1 MAAAGCQLS
10 KRVPSGAARI
20 PCHAMPPREG
30 SCAATHLL
38 GRGACCNAGHHSGH
52 ISAVLPAHIASGWPK
67 LQGVVCHSGVCQPA
81 AAAALPTQGDGSS
94 ASDAWSR
101 CHMGSAA
108 AKTAA
113 DM

>member
-1 MAAAGCQLS
+1 MAAAGFQLS

-38 GRGACCNAGHHSGH
+38 SGGARCNARYHSSH
-52 ISAVLPAHIASGWPK
+52 ISAVLPAHIAGGWPK
-67 LQGVVCHSGVCQPA
+67 LQGSVCHGGVCQPA
-81 AAAALPTQGDGSS
+81 AAAALPTQGDRSG
-94 ASDAWSR
+94 AADAWSR
-101 CHMGSAA
+101 CMGSAA

-113 DM
+113 DV